1 MSTPTAGKS
10 AEMTALRVGLV
21 TPCLVCLLSNYRADI
36 LCIGTSRLLAPAIP
50 KKRSLHLHLHAT
62 RPMAM
67 ESLTST
73 NTVDRAAPP
82 PRPHVVLVASPG
94 AGHLIPMAEL
104 ARRLV
109 ARHGLAA
116 TVVTFPD
123 PSAPSAAAPSSVLSS
138 LGAAGVSTAALP
150 AVALDDLPVDAHI
163 ETVLLELIGRSIPHL
178 RAMLRDIRSSARL
191 AALVPDFFCSTVL
204 PLAAEPGLPA
214 YIFFPGNLTT
224 LSLMRSAVELN
235 DGAAPGE
242 LRDLPADALRLPGGV
257 SLRRED
263 YGDGFRDSKQPVYA
277 HLIEEGRRYRAA
289 DGFLVN
295 TFHEIEPGNVEDL
308 KQVVEQGTFPPAY
321 PVGPL
326 VRPSFGEDDV
336 SLACFEWLDRQP
348 AGSVVYVS
356 FGSAGALSAEQTAEL
371 AAGLEHS
378 GHRFLWVVRMPSLDG
393 ANNNFAAMD
402 NKDDPLA
409 WLPKGFLER
418 TSSRGL
424 AVAAWAP
431 QVRVLSHSATV
442 AFVSHCGWNST
453 LESVANGVPMIAW
466 PLYAEQGVNATVLSE
481 NVGVALRLRAR
492 ADGLVAREEITAAV
506 RELMDGEEKGRAV
519 RCRARDLQ
527 RAAAHACAPGGSSWQ
542 MLEEVAGKWKAAAL
556 GRQQEQ

>member
-1 MSTPTAGKS
+1 M
-10 AEMTALRVGLV
+10 
-21 TPCLVCLLSNYRADI
+21 
-36 LCIGTSRLLAPAIP
+36 
-50 KKRSLHLHLHAT
+50 

-109 ARHGLAA
+109 AHHGLAA
-116 TVVTFPD
+116 TLVTFPD
-123 PSAPSAAAPSSVLSS
+123 PFAPSAAAPSSVLSS

-178 RAMLRDIRSSARL
+178 RGMLRDIRSSARL

-204 PLAAEPGLPA
+204 PLAAELGVPA

-263 YGDGFRDSKQPVYA
+263 YGDGFRDSKAPVYT

-295 TFHEIEPGNVEDL
+295 TFYEIEPATVEEL
-308 KQVVEQGTFPPAY
+308 EQVVEQGTFPPAY

-326 VRPSFGEDDV
+326 VRPSSGEDDV
-336 SLACFEWLDRQP
+336 SSACFDLEWLDRQP

-356 FGSAGALSAEQTAEL
+356 FGSAGALSVEQTAEL

-402 NKDDPLA
+402 DKDDPLA
-409 WLPKGFLER
+409 WLPEGFLER
-418 TSSRGL
+418 TRGRGL

-431 QVRVLSHSATV
+431 QVRVLSHPATA

-453 LESVANGVPMIAW
+453 LESVAHGVPMIAW

-481 NVGVALRLRAR
+481 NVGVALRLRPR
-492 ADGLVAREEITAAV
+492 ADGLVEREEIAAAV
-506 RELMDGEEKGRAV
+506 QELIGGEEMGRAV
-519 RCRARDLQ
+519 RRRAGDL
-527 RAAAHACAPGGSSWQ
+527 REAAARACVPGGSSWQ

-556 GRQQEQ
+556 GRQQGQ